1 MIRGNCMEKDNQ
13 KRLEAFEK
21 MLASVSEEYNDIVSR
36 MERLKAQE
44 KVKSVTYQQL
54 LARKLMYT
62 NMLALYELYDLRDKQ
77 LK

>member
-1 MIRGNCMEKDNQ
+1 MEKDNQ

-77 LK
+77 IK

>member
-1 MIRGNCMEKDNQ
+1 MEKDNQ

>member
-1 MIRGNCMEKDNQ
+1 MVKDNQ

-21 MLASVSEEYNDIVSR
+21 MLQGVLTEYNDIVSR
-36 MERLKAQE
+36 MERLKEEE

-62 NMLALYELYDLRDKQ
+62 NILSLYELYDLKDK
-77 LK
+77 

>member
-1 MIRGNCMEKDNQ
+1 MEKDYQ